1 MSTTGSVV
9 RKVAASLGIALAT
22 LDVSLRAAAPEWTN
36 IPGGRWSALPAP
48 SAPAKVGFTLQS
60 PDQTS
65 VRFTNTIAEWSAAEN
80 RVLLNGSGVAAG
92 DFDRDGWPDLFF
104 TGLDAPCRLY
114 RNLGNWKFQ
123 DVTAESGVA
132 LPGKNYRGAVF
143 ADLNGDNA
151 LDLLVATTGQ
161 GVLCFQN
168 NGRGQ
173 FTNVTRQARLE
184 SSAGSVTLA
193 LADVDG
199 NGSLDLYVANNRI
212 DDIRD
217 RGQVNLRLVNGKPA
231 VPPELAERLT
241 VADGQVLE
249 FGEPDQL
256 YLNDGRGR
264 FTPVSWTGG
273 RFRNEDGAP
282 LVEPPRDWGLTATFR
297 DINDDG
303 FPDIYVCNDFWT
315 PDRVWVND
323 GKGRFRLAPRLAL
336 RNMPASSMGVDF
348 ADYDRDGD
356 MDFFVVDMLSRD
368 LRLRK
373 RQKPAQNP
381 MSTMPGLFEDRPQF
395 MRNTLYRNR
404 GDGTYAEVANMVG
417 LPASDW
423 SWSPVFL
430 DVDLDGYEDLLI
442 TTGHARDV
450 QDLDVQARIR
460 ALQHPWTG
468 FKSEA
473 ERQKAYTRELMEH
486 MRLYPLLHSPIVAFR
501 NLAGRG
507 FAEVTTDWGTERQ
520 GVHHAIALAD
530 FDRDGDLDFVVNSL
544 GSAAGVYRNNA
555 TQARVAVRLRGRA
568 PNTQGVG
575 AKVVLRGG
583 AVPAQGQEMISG
595 GRYMSGDEAMRVFAA
610 GTVGKPMT
618 LEVTWR
624 NGLRTVVTN
633 VLANRLYEIE
643 EATATAVPSNPPA
656 PVAPLFVDL
665 SSLIE
670 HRHHE
675 EAFDDFVRQPLLPF
689 KRSQSG
695 LGVACFDADGDGVSE
710 LFIGSGRG
718 GTVGGYRVKSGGA
731 WERAESLSRS
741 MLTDDAT
748 GLAGWTS
755 PSGKRE
761 LLVGLSGYESDGG
774 HSVLSLTF
782 AADGPRVTNRAELQ
796 AAGQGT
802 GPLAVADIDGNGSL
816 DLFTGGFVVG
826 GRYPEASASRVY
838 RASDERLVLD
848 EANTRALAGVGLVN
862 GAVWSDLDDD
872 GFPELVLACEWGPV
886 RVFKNTAGNLR
897 EVTSALGLDR
907 FTGWW
912 TGVTAGDFDGDG
924 RMDLVAGNW
933 GLNSEYRA
941 SASVPLVAYH
951 GDLLE
956 RGVMDW
962 IETEW
967 DERRREVVPRRRL
980 DALNQVLPV
989 LSERF
994 PTHERFS
1001 EATIE
1006 VVLGPLRSR
1015 AKKVEATTLASTV
1028 FLNRGNRF
1036 ELFALPEE
1044 AQEAPVFGV
1053 NVADF
1058 DGDGREDLF
1067 LSQNFFAT
1075 TPEMPRL
1082 DAGRG
1087 LILRGQGNGQFE
1099 PMSAVRSGLAIYGE
1113 QRGSAVGDFDGDGRA
1128 DLVVAQNG
1136 AATKLFRNASGVSG
1150 IAVRIAGPVGNPTG
1164 IGAQLR
1170 INSGGKLG
1178 PVREV
1183 HGGSGYLSQDDPM
1196 QILSA
1201 SGAPSELWVRWPGG
1215 ATNTIAIPP
1224 GAKAVTVRP
1233 NAAR

>member
-1 MSTTGSVV
+1 MTRTVV
-9 RKVAASLGIALAT
+9 RSLVMSVGLGIAMAHITTTAAT
-22 LDVSLRAAAPEWTN
+22 PDWTTV
-36 IPGGRWSALPAP
+36 PGGRWSALPAP
-48 SAPAKVGFTLQS
+48 SAPGKVGFTLQS
-60 PDQTS
+60 PEQTS
-65 VRFTNTIAEWSAAEN
+65 VRFTNTINEWSAAEN
-80 RVLLNGSGVAAG
+80 RVLLNGSGIAAG
-92 DFDRDGWPDLFF
+92 DFDGDGWPDLFF

-123 DVTAESGVA
+123 DVTAESGVV
-132 LPGKNYRGAVF
+132 LQGKNYRGAVF
-143 ADLNGDNA
+143 ADLSGDNA

-161 GVLCFQN
+161 GVLSFQN

-241 VADGQVLE
+241 VVDGQVLE

-264 FTPVSWTGG
+264 FTPMSWTGG

-282 LVEPPRDWGLTATFR
+282 IVEPPRDWGLTATFR
-297 DINDDG
+297 DINGDG

-315 PDRVWVND
+315 PDRVWLND

-356 MDFFVVDMLSRD
+356 LDFFVVDMLSRD

-373 RQKPAQNP
+373 RQKPAQNS
-381 MSTMPGLFEDRPQF
+381 MTAMPGVFEDRPQF

-404 GDGTYAEVANMVG
+404 GDGTYAEVANMAGV
-417 LPASDW
+417 PASDW

-430 DVDLDGYEDLLI
+430 DVDLDGYEDLLV

-450 QDLDVQARIR
+450 QDLDVQAKIR

-473 ERQKAYTRELMEH
+473 ERQKAYTKELMEH
-486 MRLYPLLHSPIVAFR
+486 MRMYPLLHSPVVAFR

-507 FAEVTTDWGTERQ
+507 FAEVTQNWGTDQ
-520 GVHHAIALAD
+520 AGVYHAIALAD
-530 FDRDGDLDFVVNSL
+530 LDRDGDLDFAVNNL
-544 GSAAGVYRNNA
+544 GGMAGVYRNESSSP
-555 TQARVAVRLRGRA
+555 RVAVRLRGRA
-568 PNTQGVG
+568 PNVQGIG
-575 AKVVLRGG
+575 AKIVLRGG
-583 AVPAQGQEMISG
+583 AVPLQSQEMTSG
-595 GRYMSGDEAMRVFAA
+595 GRYMSGDEVMRVFAA
-610 GTVGKPMT
+610 GAAGKPMM

-624 NGLRTVVTN
+624 NGSRTVVTN

-656 PVAPLFVDL
+656 TVAPLFADV

-689 KRSQSG
+689 KRSQG
-695 LGVACFDADGDGVSE
+695 GPGVAWFDADGDGVSE

-718 GTVGGYRVKSGGA
+718 GALAGYRVRSGGA
-731 WERAESLSRS
+731 WERAESLSRTT
-741 MLTDDAT
+741 LADDAT
-748 GLAGWTS
+748 GLVGWAS
-755 PSGKRE
+755 ASGKRE
-761 LLVGLSGYESDGG
+761 LLAGLSGYETEGG
-774 HSVLSLTF
+774 LSVLSLTF
-782 AADGPRVTNRAELQ
+782 AADGPSVTNRAELQ

-816 DLFTGGFVVG
+816 DLFAGGFVIG
-826 GRYPEASASRVY
+826 GRYPESSASRVY
-838 RASDERLVLD
+838 RAAGERLVLD

-862 GAVWSDLDDD
+862 GAVWTDLDGD
-872 GFPELVLACEWGPV
+872 GFPELVLTCEWGPV
-886 RVFKNTAGNLR
+886 RVFKNTSGALR
-897 EVTSALGLDR
+897 EITSALGLDR
-907 FTGWW
+907 FTSWW
-912 TGVTAGDFDGDG
+912 TGVAAGDFDGDG

-967 DERRREVVPRRRL
+967 DVSRREVVPRRRL

-1006 VVLGPLRSR
+1006 TVLGPLRSR
-1015 AKKVEATTLASTV
+1015 AKKLEVTTLDSTV
-1028 FLNRGNRF
+1028 FLNRGDRF
-1036 ELFALPEE
+1036 EAIVLPDE
-1044 AQEAPVFGV
+1044 AQEAPMFGV
-1053 NVADF
+1053 SVADF

-1067 LSQNFFAT
+1067 ISQNFFAT

-1087 LILRGQGNGQFE
+1087 LVLQGRGNGRFE
-1099 PMSAVRSGLAIYGE
+1099 PMPALRSGLAIHGE
-1113 QRGSAVGDFDGDGRA
+1113 QRGSAVADFDRDGRV
-1128 DLVVAQNG
+1128 DLVVGQNG
-1136 AATKLFRNASGVSG
+1136 AATKLFRNTSAAPG
-1150 IAVRIAGPVGNPTG
+1150 IAVRVVGPPGNPSG
-1164 IGAQLR
+1164 VGAQLR
-1170 INSGGKLG
+1170 MNSGGKLG

-1183 HGGSGYLSQDDPM
+1183 HGGSGYWSQDDST

-1201 SGAPSELWVRWPGG
+1201 NGMPSELWVRWPGG
-1215 ATNTIAIPP
+1215 ATNAIAIAS
-1224 GAKAVTVRP
+1224 GAKTVTVRP
-1233 NAAR
+1233 NAVQ